1 MSSLCKGERLAKNVF
16 KETSAIIQSYNN
28 VLDTL
33 MQNFR
38 DGAVRDILLDVR
50 DINVKV
56 HRIGK
61 SSPHIYSERSLTM
74 T

>member
-1 MSSLCKGERLAKNVF
+1 MNVLN
-16 KETSAIIQSYNN
+16 ETSAMIQSYNN

-38 DGAVRDILLDVR
+38 DGAVRDILLDIR
-50 DINVKV
+50 DMNVKV

-61 SSPHIYSERSLTM
+61 SSPQIYSEPSLTVA
-74 T
+74 